1 MKQRVKRGFDYRREK
16 MVRLRNN
23 SLLVKW
29 AKKKFQNWE
38 LQLSRLY
45 WVSVSYWFQQ
55 GTE

>member
-55 GTE
+55 RTE